1 MPKRSLLFSWLL
13 SAVVLSSCGYRVGG
27 QADLLPEHVRTI
39 AIPAFGNVTT
49 RYKLTERL
57 PGALTREFITRTR
70 YRIVADPNDADAVLA
85 GSVVN
90 YMSAPTIFDQA
101 TGRAAG
107 IQVSVFLN
115 LTLTDRKT
123 GNVLYQRNN
132 FEARQRYEVS
142 IEQREYFDESDVALD
157 RLSREVARLVVS
169 TVLEAF

>member
-1 MPKRSLLFSWLL
+1 MSLRL
-13 SAVVLSSCGYRVGG
+13 SAVLFAAAALSGCGYRVGG

-39 AIPAFGNVTT
+39 AVPAFGNVTT

-57 PGALTREFITRTR
+57 PSAITREFITRTR
-70 YRIVADPNDADAVLA
+70 YRIVADPNEADAVLA
-85 GSVVN
+85 GAVVN

-107 IQVSVFLN
+107 IQISVFLN
-115 LTLTDRKT
+115 LTLTDRQS
-123 GNVLYQRNN
+123 GQVIFQRAN

>member
-1 MPKRSLLFSWLL
+1 MLRRSLFCCCVLVV
-13 SAVVLSSCGYRVGG
+13 AVLPGCGYRVGG
-27 QADLLPEHVRTI
+27 QADLLPEYVRTI

-70 YRIVADPNDADAVLA
+70 YRIVADPSDADAVLS

>member
-1 MPKRSLLFSWLL
+1 MPRRSLLFCWLL
-13 SAVVLSSCGYRVGG
+13 CAVVLSGCGYRVGG
-27 QADLLPEHVRTI
+27 QADLLPEHIRTI

-157 RLSREVARLVVS
+157 RLSREVARLAVS

>member
-1 MPKRSLLFSWLL
+1 MPRRSLLL
-13 SAVVLSSCGYRVGG
+13 SCVLGAVVLSGCGYRVGG
-27 QADLLPEHVRTI
+27 QADLLPGHVRTI

-70 YRIVADPNDADAVLA
+70 YRIVADPNEADAVLS

-123 GNVLYQRNN
+123 GTVLYQRNN

>member
-1 MPKRSLLFSWLL
+1 MLRRSLCALL
-13 SAVVLSSCGYRVGG
+13 PGLCLAGCGYRVGG
-27 QADLLPEHVRTI
+27 QADLLPAHIRTI
-39 AIPAFGNVTT
+39 AIPAFANVTT

-57 PGALTREFITRTR
+57 PSALTREFLTRTR
-70 YRIVADPNDADAVLA
+70 YRIVADPNEADAVLTGA
-85 GSVVN
+85 IVN

-115 LTLTDRKT
+115 LTLTDRQS
-123 GNVLYQRNN
+123 GQVLYQRNN

-142 IEQREYFDESDVALD
+142 IEQREYFDESEVALD

>member
-1 MPKRSLLFSWLL
+1 MMERRRFALALLGASV
-13 SAVVLSSCGYRVGG
+13 AGCGYRVGG
-27 QADLLPEHVRTI
+27 QADLLPARVRTI
-39 AIPAFGNVTT
+39 AIPAFGNTTT
-49 RYKLTERL
+49 RYRLTERL
-57 PGALTREFITRTR
+57 PAAIGREFITRTR
-70 YRIVADPNDADAVLA
+70 YRIVADPNEADAILA

-107 IQVSVFLN
+107 VQISVFLN
-115 LTLTDRKT
+115 LTLTDRET

>member
-1 MPKRSLLFSWLL
+1 MPRRSLLLRCVL
-13 SAVVLSSCGYRVGG
+13 GAVVLSGCGYRVGG
-27 QADLLPEHVRTI
+27 QADLLPGHVRTI

-70 YRIVADPNDADAVLA
+70 YRIVADPNEADAVLS

-123 GNVLYQRNN
+123 GTVLYQRNN

>member
-1 MPKRSLLFSWLL
+1 MLARRRFGLALLGAS
-13 SAVVLSSCGYRVGG
+13 VTGCGYRVGG
-27 QADLLPEHVRTI
+27 RADLLPARIRTI
-39 AIPAFGNVTT
+39 AIPAFGNITT
-49 RYKLTERL
+49 RYRLTERL
-57 PGALTREFITRTR
+57 PAAITREFITRTR
-70 YRIVADPNDADAVLA
+70 YRIVADPNEADAVLA

-90 YMSAPTIFDQA
+90 YISAPTIFDQA

-107 IQVSVFLN
+107 VQISVFLN
-115 LTLTDRKT
+115 LTLTDRESGT
-123 GNVLYQRNN
+123 VLYQRNN

>member
-1 MPKRSLLFSWLL
+1 MSLRL
-13 SAVVLSSCGYRVGG
+13 SAVLLAAAALSGCGYRVGG
-27 QADLLPEHVRTI
+27 QADLLPAHVRTI
-39 AIPAFGNVTT
+39 AVPAFGNVTT

-57 PGALTREFITRTR
+57 PSAITREFITRTR
-70 YRIVADPNDADAVLA
+70 YRIVADPNEADAVLA
-85 GSVVN
+85 GAVVN

-107 IQVSVFLN
+107 IQISVFLN
-115 LTLTDRKT
+115 LTLTDRQS
-123 GNVLYQRNN
+123 GQVIFQRAN

>member
-1 MPKRSLLFSWLL
+1 MLRLALLAALL
-13 SAVVLSSCGYRVGG
+13 LPACGYRVGG

-39 AIPAFGNVTT
+39 AIPAFNNVTT
-49 RYKLTERL
+49 RYRLTERL
-57 PGALTREFITRTR
+57 PAALTREFISRTR
-70 YRIVADPNDADAVLA
+70 YRIVADPNEADAVLSGA
-85 GSVVN
+85 VVN

-115 LTLTDRKT
+115 LTLTDRKS
-123 GNVLYQRNN
+123 GSVLYQRNN

>member
-1 MPKRSLLFSWLL
+1 MRLLAC
-13 SAVVLSSCGYRVGG
+13 AVLCAAALGGCGYRVGG
-27 QADLLPEHVRTI
+27 QADLLPTHIRTI

-57 PGALTREFITRTR
+57 PAALTREFITRTR
-70 YRIVADPNDADAVLA
+70 YRIVADPAEADAVLTGA
-85 GSVVN
+85 VVN
-90 YMSAPTIFDQA
+90 YISAPTIFDQA

-115 LTLTDRKT
+115 LTLTDRQS
-123 GNVLYQRNN
+123 GQVLYQRAN

-169 TVLEAF
+169 TILEAF

>member
-1 MPKRSLLFSWLL
+1 MPRRSLLFGWLL
-13 SAVVLSSCGYRVGG
+13 GAVVLSGCGYRVGG

>member
-1 MPKRSLLFSWLL
+1 MPRRSLLVGWLL
-13 SAVVLSSCGYRVGG
+13 GAVVLSGCGYRVGG

-70 YRIVADPNDADAVLA
+70 YRIVADPADADAVLS